1 MRSRYRTAQPL
12 VCSGPIEDCRWL
24 QPCVG
29 RIGRQQAG
37 GGVVLFLLVDLMKTL
52 LLSLLLI
59 APAAAQTIY
68 PNLAGARYCELRG
81 LGVSHEE
88 ALSVA
93 VRENLD
99 PYSTPTRVTI
109 DGQQYRTDTLDM
121 AKWVVR
127 CR

>member
-1 MRSRYRTAQPL
+1 
-12 VCSGPIEDCRWL
+12 
-24 QPCVG
+24 
-29 RIGRQQAG
+29 
-37 GGVVLFLLVDLMKTL
+37 VVLFLLVDLMKTL

-99 PYSTPTRVTI
+99 PYSTPTKVTI